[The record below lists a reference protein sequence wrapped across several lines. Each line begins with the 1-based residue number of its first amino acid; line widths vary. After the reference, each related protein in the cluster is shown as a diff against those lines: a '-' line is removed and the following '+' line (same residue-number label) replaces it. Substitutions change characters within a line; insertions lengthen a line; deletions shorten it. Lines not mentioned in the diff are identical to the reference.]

1 MMLDASL
8 AASAALMGLAGT
20 PHCLAMCGLSCAAAG
35 GRSPLAF
42 QVGRL
47 IGYTAVG
54 AVAAASMQ
62 ALGQMGQATA
72 LLRPV
77 WVLVH
82 VAAFLLG
89 LSLLWRGR
97 QPAWLE
103 RFGQDLG
110 RQVQGRQ
117 VQGPLA
123 VPVASL
129 SQGGLAFASPVRT
142 GQVGRAAK
150 AGLAGLA
157 WVAWP
162 CGLLQAALLLAAL
175 ASGPAQGGAVMAS
188 FALTSGAGL
197 ALGPWLL
204 KRLRSG
210 QAGGERG
217 LRLSV
222 RLGGFGLAAASGWA
236 LSHGLWEQIAAVCS
250 QAF

>member
-1 MMLDASL
+1 MLDASL

-20 PHCLAMCGLSCAAAG
+20 PHCLAMCGATCAAAG
-35 GRSPLAF
+35 GRSPLSF
-42 QVGRL
+42 QIGRL
-47 IGYTAVG
+47 LGYVLAG

-62 ALGQMGQATA
+62 LLDQMGQATA
-72 LLRPV
+72 LLRPL

-103 RFGQDLG
+103 RVGQDMG
-110 RQVQGRQ
+110 RQVEI
-117 VQGPLA
+117 
-123 VPVASL
+123 PVAGL
-129 SQGGLAFASPVRT
+129 RRGSQVLAAPAR
-142 GQVGRAAK
+142 

-162 CGLLQAALLLAAL
+162 CGLLQSALLLAAL

-204 KRLRSG
+204 SRMNRTPLG
-210 QAGGERG
+210 VDG

-236 LSHGLWEQIAAVCS
+236 LGHGLWAQIAAACS
-250 QAF
+250 VPA

>member
-1 MMLDASL
+1 MLDASL

-20 PHCLAMCGLSCAAAG
+20 PHCLAMCGATCAAAG
-35 GRSPLAF
+35 GRSPLSF
-42 QVGRL
+42 QLGRL
-47 IGYTAVG
+47 LGYVIAG

-62 ALGQMGQATA
+62 LLDQMGQATA
-72 LLRPV
+72 LLRPL

-82 VAAFLLG
+82 VAALLLG

-103 RFGQDLG
+103 RVGQDVG
-110 RQVQGRQ
+110 RQVEI
-117 VQGPLA
+117 
-123 VPVASL
+123 PVAGL
-129 SQGGLAFASPVRT
+129 RRGGQALAAPAR
-142 GQVGRAAK
+142 

-162 CGLLQAALLLAAL
+162 CGLLQSALLLAAL

-197 ALGPWLL
+197 AVGPWLL
-204 KRLRSG
+204 SRMGRTPFG
-210 QAGGERG
+210 VDG

-236 LSHGLWEQIAAVCS
+236 LGHGLWAQIAAACS
-250 QAF
+250 VPV